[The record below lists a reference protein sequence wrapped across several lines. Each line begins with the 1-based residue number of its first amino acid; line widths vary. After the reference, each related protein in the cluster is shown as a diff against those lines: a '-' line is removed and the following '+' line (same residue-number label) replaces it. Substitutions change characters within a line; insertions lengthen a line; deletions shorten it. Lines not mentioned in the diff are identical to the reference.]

1 MDNGNKNEYDKR
13 RFHPRKQKRMVRS
26 IQICLDENNYEL
38 IDMCKVEKE
47 EVVVVLEK
55 KKKFVTNSM
64 IWATEQPPQS
74 PAESSSRENQNI
86 VKRLSLL
93 VLGLSLSMTI

>member
-64 IWATEQPPQS
+64 IWATEQPPQRVRKA
-74 PAESSSRENQNI
+74 PQNI
-86 VKRLSLL
+86 KNPAVVKTRIS
-93 VLGLSLSMTI
+93 